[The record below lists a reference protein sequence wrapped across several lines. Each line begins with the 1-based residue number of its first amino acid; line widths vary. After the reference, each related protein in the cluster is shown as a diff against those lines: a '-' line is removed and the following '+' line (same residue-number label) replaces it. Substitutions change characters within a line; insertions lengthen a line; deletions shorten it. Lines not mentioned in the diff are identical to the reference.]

1 MLRRFLK
8 CLNIFKSKKISK
20 PEVESVLTILV
31 ILKIRPEFRQKAFD
45 SLKYDDDGIK
55 LAKMRKGCISTE
67 GRLST
72 DDKETIVIL
81 GKWATSQDFED
92 YMQMRMDI
100 GYWDKVGYMF
110 ASPPVFIHLSKD
122 SF

>member
-1 MLRRFLK
+1 MLRKFLK
-8 CLNIFKSKKISK
+8 CLNIFKSKKQAE
-20 PEVESVLTILV
+20 PEPEPELTILV

-55 LAKMRKGCISTE
+55 RANMRKGCISTE
-67 GRLST
+67 GRFST
-72 DDKETIVIL
+72 DDKETIVIW
-81 GKWATSQDFED
+81 GRWATSKDFAD

-110 ASPPVFIHLSKD
+110 ASPPLFIHLSKD

>member
-20 PEVESVLTILV
+20 PAVESEISILV
-31 ILKIRPEFRQKAFD
+31 ILKFRPEFRQKAFD

-55 LAKMRKGCISTE
+55 LANIRKSCISTE

-72 DDKETIVIL
+72 DDEETIIIW
-81 GKWATSQDFED
+81 GRWATSQGFED
-92 YMQMRMDI
+92 YMKMRSDI
-100 GYWDKVGYMF
+100 GYWDKIGYMF
-110 ASPPVFIHLSKD
+110 ASPPTFIHLSKD